1 MLKADAVSR
10 ALKRRDSFENLMPC
24 SPDCPDRCSGSR
36 ASSLRAHHSTTAV
49 FDLTKKV
56 QITGTLTRVDWI
68 NPHIS
73 IFVDAK
79 GEHGVDSW
87 HFEGSPPAWFR
98 RAGVNKNDIAKAQGQ
113 TITVDGSRSK
123 DGSLYA
129 YLQKITFADGS
140 SLETVSAGV
149 PER

>member
-1 MLKADAVSR
+1 
-10 ALKRRDSFENLMPC
+10 LKRRLFALAITLAIA
-24 SPDCPDRCSGSR
+24 GS
-36 ASSLRAHHSTTAV
+36 LWAHHSTTAV
-49 FDLTKKV
+49 FDLGKKV
-56 QITGTLTRVDWI
+56 QVTGTLNRVEWI

-73 IFVDAK
+73 IYVDAK
-79 GEHGVDSW
+79 GEHGVEAW

-98 RAGVNKNDIAKAQGQ
+98 RVGVNKNDIAKYQGQ
-113 TITVDGSRSK
+113 TITAEGSRAK

-140 SLETVSAGV
+140 SLETVPAGQI

>member
-1 MLKADAVSR
+1 MKHRILAVVSVL
-10 ALKRRDSFENLMPC
+10 AVA
-24 SPDCPDRCSGSR
+24 GS
-36 ASSLRAHHSTTAV
+36 LWAHHSTTAV
-49 FDLTKKV
+49 FDLGKKV
-56 QITGTLTRVDWI
+56 QVTGTLNRVEWI

-73 IFVDAK
+73 IYIDAK
-79 GEHGVDSW
+79 GEHGVDAW

-98 RAGVNKNDIAKAQGQ
+98 RVGVNKNDIARFQGQ
-113 TITVDGSRSK
+113 TVTVEGSRAK

-140 SLETVSAGV
+140 SLETVPAGQI

>member
-1 MLKADAVSR
+1 MKYRILAVLLLSI
-10 ALKRRDSFENLMPC
+10 AC
-24 SPDCPDRCSGSR
+24 GS
-36 ASSLRAHHSTTAV
+36 LLAHHSTSAV
-49 FDLTKKV
+49 FDMNKKIQV
-56 QITGTLTRVDWI
+56 AGTLTKVEWI

-79 GEHGVDSW
+79 GEKGIDAW

-98 RAGVNKNDIAKAQGQ
+98 RVGVNKNDIAKAMGQ
-113 TITVDGSRSK
+113 MIKVDGVKAK
-123 DGSLYA
+123 DGSLYG

-140 SLETVSAGV
+140 TLETVSAGQI

>member
-1 MLKADAVSR
+1 
-10 ALKRRDSFENLMPC
+10 LKRRILAVGIMLAAA
-24 SPDCPDRCSGSR
+24 
-36 ASSLRAHHSTTAV
+36 ASLWAHHSTTAV
-49 FDLTKKV
+49 FDLGKKV
-56 QITGTLTRVDWI
+56 QVTGTLNRVEWI

-73 IFVDAK
+73 IYVDAK
-79 GEHGVDSW
+79 GEHGVEAW

-98 RAGVNKNDIAKAQGQ
+98 RVGVNKNDIAKYQGQ
-113 TITVDGSRSK
+113 TITAEGSRAK

-140 SLETVSAGV
+140 SLETVPAGQI

>member
-1 MLKADAVSR
+1 MRLRILAVL
-10 ALKRRDSFENLMPC
+10 ALSVAA
-24 SPDCPDRCSGSR
+24 GS
-36 ASSLRAHHSTTAV
+36 LGAHHSTSAV
-49 FDLTKKV
+49 FDMNKKIQV
-56 QITGTLTRVDWI
+56 AGTLTKVDWI

-79 GEHGVDSW
+79 GEKGVDAW

-98 RAGVNKNDIAKAQGQ
+98 RVGVNKADIAKAMGQ
-113 TITVDGSRSK
+113 MITVDGVKAK
-123 DGSLYA
+123 DGTLYG

-140 SLETVSAGV
+140 TLETVTAGQI

>member
-1 MLKADAVSR
+1 M
-10 ALKRRDSFENLMPC
+10 KRRILAVGIMLAAA
-24 SPDCPDRCSGSR
+24 
-36 ASSLRAHHSTTAV
+36 ASLWAHHSTTAV
-49 FDLTKKV
+49 FDLGKKV
-56 QITGTLTRVDWI
+56 QVTGTLNRVEWI

-73 IFVDAK
+73 IYVDAK
-79 GEHGVDSW
+79 GEHGVEAW

-98 RAGVNKNDIAKAQGQ
+98 RVGVNKNDIAKYQGQ
-113 TITVDGSRSK
+113 TITAEGSRAK

-140 SLETVSAGV
+140 SLETVPAGQI

>member
-1 MLKADAVSR
+1 MKYR
-10 ALKRRDSFENLMPC
+10 ALAVLLTLIAA
-24 SPDCPDRCSGSR
+24 GS
-36 ASSLRAHHSTTAV
+36 LWAHHSTSAV
-49 FDLTKKV
+49 FDMGKKIQV
-56 QITGTLTRVDWI
+56 TGTLTKVEWI

-79 GEHGVDSW
+79 GEKGVEAW

-98 RAGVNKNDIAKAQGQ
+98 RVGVNKNDIAKATGQ
-113 TITVDGSRSK
+113 MITVDGVKAK

-140 SLETVSAGV
+140 TLETVTAGQI

>member
-1 MLKADAVSR
+1 MKHRVLAVGILL
-10 ALKRRDSFENLMPC
+10 AAA
-24 SPDCPDRCSGSR
+24 
-36 ASSLRAHHSTTAV
+36 ASLWAHHSTTAV
-49 FDLTKKV
+49 FDLGKKV
-56 QITGTLTRVDWI
+56 QVTGTLNRVEWI

-73 IFVDAK
+73 IYIDAK
-79 GEHGVDSW
+79 GEHGVDAW

-98 RAGVNKNDIAKAQGQ
+98 RVGVNKNDIARFQGQ
-113 TITVDGSRSK
+113 TVTVEGSRAK

-140 SLETVSAGV
+140 SLETVPAGQI